1 VTRNKF
7 LARSAESPYNLAM
20 ASVVETA
27 PLVLNVGV
35 VLTAAATMGFAA
47 RKLGLPSVI
56 GYLATGLLVSPFTPG
71 FVADNN
77 QLALLADIGV
87 VLLLF
92 EVGIELDL
100 KRISRE
106 YRALLWG
113 VPTQMGIGMLIG
125 TPIFLWMGIP
135 IFGALLLS
143 LSIAMSSS
151 VVIVNIT
158 RSPRRTTDTQTEEAL
173 LGWSLVQDIVGVAAA
188 AIILTLFGSSNSSI
202 FVAVGGLVLFGA
214 VAFVASRILPI
225 VLRAV
230 RWDKDFFLIYSVA
243 FGLVL
248 ASLGTVVFDIPM
260 ALAGFVAGLAIN
272 NSRDSEEVRK
282 AILPFRDLFA
292 VLFFVVIG
300 TLIQP
305 SLFTNSWRFAL
316 LILGLMILLKTLP
329 TMGLARI
336 SRLKVKPIRLGI
348 GVSQIGEFSFVLGS
362 LAYAEKI
369 ISVYQYT
376 GLLMAVVLSIMASTI
391 LVRRAPKRA

>member
-1 VTRNKF
+1 
-7 LARSAESPYNLAM
+7 M
-20 ASVVETA
+20 ASIVETA

-56 GYLATGLLVSPFTPG
+56 GYLLTGLMVSPFTPG

-100 KRISRE
+100 RKLSRE
-106 YRALLWG
+106 QKGLLWG
-113 VPTQMGIGMLIG
+113 VPAQMGFGLLVG
-125 TPIFLWMGIP
+125 TPIFLWLGIP
-135 IFGALLLS
+135 IFGALLMS

-158 RSPRRTTDTQTEEAL
+158 RSPRRATDAPTEQAL
-173 LGWSLVQDIVGVAAA
+173 LGWSLMQDVVGVAMAA
-188 AIILTLFGSSNSSI
+188 VILALFGSGESSLLAAI
-202 FVAVGGLVLFGA
+202 GGLLGFGIIA
-214 VAFVASRILPI
+214 IGASRILPR

-230 RWDKDFFLIYSVA
+230 RWEKDLFLIYSVS

-248 ASLGTVVFDIPM
+248 AALGTVVFGIPM

-272 NSRDSEEVRK
+272 QSRDTEEVRK

-300 TLIQP
+300 TLIAP
-305 SLFTNSWRFAL
+305 EELAAAWPFAL
-316 LILGLMILLKTLP
+316 LVLVLMILLKTLP
-329 TMGLARI
+329 TMGLAKIAKMNVRPTQI
-336 SRLKVKPIRLGI
+336 GV

-362 LAYAEKI
+362 LAFAEGVI
-369 ISVYQYT
+369 TRSQFT
-376 GLLMAVVLSIMASTI
+376 GLLVAVVLSITASTI
-391 LVRRAPKRA
+391 LIRRPIKHA

>member
-1 VTRNKF
+1 
-7 LARSAESPYNLAM
+7 M
-20 ASVVETA
+20 ASIVDTA

-100 KRISRE
+100 RKISRE
-106 YRALLWG
+106 QKGLLWG
-113 VPTQMGIGMLIG
+113 VPAQIGFGLLVG
-125 TPIFLWMGIP
+125 TPIFLWLGIP
-135 IFGALLLS
+135 IFGALLMS

-158 RSPRRTTDTQTEEAL
+158 RSPRRATDASTEQAL
-173 LGWSLVQDIVGVAAA
+173 LGWSLVQDVVGVAAA
-188 AIILTLFGSSNSSI
+188 AIILALFGSGESSLI
-202 FVAVGGLVLFGA
+202 VAIGGLIGFGA
-214 VAFVASRILPI
+214 IAIAASRVLPR

-230 RWDKDFFLIYSVA
+230 RWEKDLFLIYSVS

-248 ASLGTVVFDIPM
+248 AALGTVVFGIPM

-272 NSRDSEEVRK
+272 QSRDTEEVRK

-300 TLIQP
+300 TLIEP
-305 SLFTNSWRFAL
+305 RELVSAWPFAL
-316 LILGLMILLKTLP
+316 LVLVLMIFLKTFP
-329 TMGLARI
+329 TMALAKIAKLNVR
-336 SRLKVKPIRLGI
+336 PTQLGV

-362 LAYAEKI
+362 LAFAQELI
-369 ISVYQYT
+369 TRSQFT
-376 GLLMAVVLSIMASTI
+376 GLLAAVVLSITASTI
-391 LVRRAPKRA
+391 LIRRPVKQA

>member
-1 VTRNKF
+1 
-7 LARSAESPYNLAM
+7 M

-305 SLFTNSWRFAL
+305 SLFTNSWRFAI

>member
-1 VTRNKF
+1 
-7 LARSAESPYNLAM
+7 M
-20 ASVVETA
+20 ASIVETA

-35 VLTAAATMGFAA
+35 VLTAAATMGFVA

-56 GYLATGLLVSPFTPG
+56 GYLVTGLIVSPFTPG
-71 FVADNN
+71 FVAENN

-113 VPTQMGIGMLIG
+113 VPTQMGIGMLVG

-135 IFGALLLS
+135 IYGALLLS

-158 RSPRRTTDTQTEEAL
+158 RSPRRVTDTHTEEAL
-173 LGWSLVQDIVGVAAA
+173 LGWSLIQDIVGVAAA
-188 AIILTLFGSSNSSI
+188 AIILTLFGSSNASV

-230 RWDKDFFLIYSVA
+230 RWDKDFFLIYSVS

-305 SLFTNSWRFAL
+305 ALLSNSWRFAL
-316 LILGLMILLKTLP
+316 LILGLMILVKTLP

-336 SRLKVKPIRLGI
+336 SSLKVKPMRLGI

-362 LAYAEKI
+362 LAYSQEA

-391 LVRRAPKRA
+391 LVRRAPK

>member
-1 VTRNKF
+1 
-7 LARSAESPYNLAM
+7 M
-20 ASVVETA
+20 ASIVDTA

-35 VLTAAATMGFAA
+35 VLTVAATMGFAA
-47 RKLGLPSVI
+47 RKVGLPSVI

-100 KRISRE
+100 RRISRE
-106 YRALLWG
+106 QKGLIWG
-113 VPTQMGIGMLIG
+113 VPVQMGFGVLVG
-125 TPIFLWMGIP
+125 TPIFLWLGIP
-135 IFGALLLS
+135 IFGALLMS

-158 RSPRRTTDTQTEEAL
+158 RSPRRATDASTEQAL
-173 LGWSLVQDIVGVAAA
+173 LGWSLVQDVVGVAAA
-188 AIILTLFGSSNSSI
+188 AIILALFGSGESSI
-202 FVAVGGLVLFGA
+202 LAAIGGLLGFGLIA
-214 VAFVASRILPI
+214 IGASRILPR

-230 RWDKDFFLIYSVA
+230 RWEKDLFLIYSVS

-248 ASLGTVVFDIPM
+248 AALGTVIFGIPM

-272 NSRDSEEVRK
+272 QSRDTEEVRK

-300 TLIQP
+300 TLIELEELAAAWP
-305 SLFTNSWRFAL
+305 FAL
-316 LILGLMILLKTLP
+316 LVLGLMVLLKTLP
-329 TMGLARI
+329 TMALAKIAKMNVR
-336 SRLKVKPIRLGI
+336 PTQLGV

-362 LAYAEKI
+362 LAFAQDL
-369 ISVYQYT
+369 ISRAQFT
-376 GLLMAVVLSIMASTI
+376 GLLVAVVLSITASTI
-391 LVRRAPKRA
+391 LIRRPVKQA

>member
-1 VTRNKF
+1 
-7 LARSAESPYNLAM
+7 M
-20 ASVVETA
+20 ASIVDTA

-56 GYLATGLLVSPFTPG
+56 GYLVTGLLVSPFTPG

-100 KRISRE
+100 RRISRE
-106 YRALLWG
+106 QKGLIWG
-113 VPTQMGIGMLIG
+113 VPVQMGFGLLIG
-125 TPIFLWMGIP
+125 TPIFLWLGIP
-135 IFGALLLS
+135 IFGALLMA

-158 RSPRRTTDTQTEEAL
+158 RSPRRATDTSTEQAL
-173 LGWSLVQDIVGVAAA
+173 LGWSLVQDVVGVAAA
-188 AIILTLFGSSNSSI
+188 AIILALFGSGESSLL
-202 FVAVGGLVLFGA
+202 VAIGGLLGFGIIA
-214 VAFVASRILPI
+214 IGASRILPR

-230 RWDKDFFLIYSVA
+230 RWEKDLFLIYSVS

-248 ASLGTVVFDIPM
+248 AALGTVVFGIPM

-272 NSRDSEEVRK
+272 QSRDTEEVRK

-300 TLIQP
+300 TLIEPQELAAAWP
-305 SLFTNSWRFAL
+305 FAL
-316 LILGLMILLKTLP
+316 LVLTLMVLLKTLP
-329 TMGLARI
+329 TMVLAKIAKMSVR
-336 SRLKVKPIRLGI
+336 PTQLGV

-362 LAYAEKI
+362 LAFAQDVI
-369 ISVYQYT
+369 TRSQFT
-376 GLLMAVVLSIMASTI
+376 GLLVAVVLSITASTI
-391 LVRRAPKRA
+391 LIRRPIKQA

>member
-1 VTRNKF
+1 
-7 LARSAESPYNLAM
+7 M

-158 RSPRRTTDTQTEEAL
+158 RSPRRTTDTHTEEAL

-230 RWDKDFFLIYSVA
+230 RWDKDFFLIYSVS

-362 LAYAEKI
+362 LAYAEKV

>member
-1 VTRNKF
+1 
-7 LARSAESPYNLAM
+7 M
-20 ASVVETA
+20 ASIVDTA

-56 GYLATGLLVSPFTPG
+56 GYLVTGLLVSPFTPG

-100 KRISRE
+100 RKITRE
-106 YRALLWG
+106 QKGLLRG
-113 VPTQMGIGMLIG
+113 VPAQMGFGLLVG
-125 TPIFLWMGIP
+125 TPIFLWLGIP
-135 IFGALLLS
+135 IFGALLMS

-158 RSPRRTTDTQTEEAL
+158 RSPRRATDTPTEEAL
-173 LGWSLVQDIVGVAAA
+173 LGWSLMQDVVGVAMAA
-188 AIILTLFGSSNSSI
+188 VIL
-202 FVAVGGLVLFGA
+202 ALFGA
-214 VAFVASRILPI
+214 GESSLLTAIGGLLGFGIIAIGASRILPR

-230 RWDKDFFLIYSVA
+230 RWEKDLFLIYSVS

-248 ASLGTVVFDIPM
+248 AALGTVVFGIPM

-272 NSRDSEEVRK
+272 QSRDTEEVRK
-282 AILPFRDLFA
+282 VILPFRDLFA

-300 TLIQP
+300 TLIAPQELAAAWP
-305 SLFTNSWRFAL
+305 FAL
-316 LILGLMILLKTLP
+316 LVLTLMILLKTLP
-329 TMGLARI
+329 TMALAKLAKMNVRP
-336 SRLKVKPIRLGI
+336 SQLGV

-362 LAYAEKI
+362 LAFAEGVI
-369 ISVYQYT
+369 TRSQFT
-376 GLLMAVVLSIMASTI
+376 GLLVAVVLSITASTI
-391 LVRRAPKRA
+391 LIRRPIKQA